1 MNISGISD
9 GAKLK
14 SSYKI
19 AVLQL
24 SESEEFLQNSNVT
37 IIRYLQNI
45 NCGPV
50 VVVVFGPLIMFGAI

>member
-1 MNISGISD
+1 M
-9 GAKLK
+9 
-14 SSYKI
+14 
-19 AVLQL
+19 LQL